1 MAALTEAQDR
11 SSNWRLDAAIAILLL
26 LLAFVIR
33 IDRVGF
39 NSLSEDET
47 AKWLAVQEYRHGHF
61 AGVNSEHPMILKV
74 MAWASLTAGDRWNEF
89 ASSHGWPTVS
99 PECWLRLPN
108 VFLGAATALIL
119 YLLCRRLMGVL
130 GSFVASFFWAVA
142 PLAVALNRL
151 VKEETPVTFFGL
163 AACYLYC
170 RAKQADTESRTR
182 RWYDLSG
189 IGFGLAFASQ
199 YAIQIFALNG
209 LAWYLAGRTGLDRK
223 PIGSRYTRFLLVIV
237 LTFVLVNPVVLS
249 PNNLSAITQWLHHD
263 GVRHTG
269 YDFAGKLYLNFPSLI
284 FSGMPWYFYLWL
296 LFVKLPIPILVTVVL
311 GSVLLLRDRRT
322 LASCFFVA
330 LGLVQLTALSVCG
343 AKWIRYSLL
352 FLPFLFLAGGY
363 AVQQT
368 CKWLANRRVSMA
380 VVAMAAGVVFVWPL
394 LELHAWAPFY
404 PFYLNS
410 IGGGAT
416 HIARY
421 FGPDETSE
429 FDTREVVQQVCR
441 MAPASVRVATARPMS
456 VTYYL
461 KAFGRPDI
469 QVVPLYD
476 PSYVPRERDLVILE
490 PSRRFLETERF
501 FKLLGK
507 SRMSH
512 HEIQVGPVVASTI
525 YLFQQFPTTEAVE
538 NAVLIR
544 PRKPQT
550 LLQADAPNSNWAT
563 SLGTGLWQTLLR
575 RQP

>member
-1 MAALTEAQDR
+1 MAPLTEAQDHY
-11 SSNWRLDAAIAILLL
+11 SNWRLDAALGILLL
-26 LLAFVIR
+26 LLAFGIR

-61 AGVNSEHPMILKV
+61 AGVNSEHPMVLKV

-89 ASSHGWPTVS
+89 ASSHGKRTVS
-99 PECWLRLPN
+99 PECWIRLPN
-108 VFLGAATALIL
+108 VFLGAATTLIL

-130 GSFVASFFWAVA
+130 GSFAASFFWAIA

-151 VKEETPVTFFGL
+151 VKEETPVTCFGL

-170 RAKQADTESRTR
+170 RAKQADTESGTR

-199 YAIQIFALNG
+199 YLIHIFALNS
-209 LAWYLAGRTGLDRK
+209 LAWHLAGRFGIDRK
-223 PIGSRYTRFLLVIV
+223 PVGARYARFLLVIA
-237 LTFVLVNPVVLS
+237 LTFILVNPVVLS
-249 PNNLSAITQWLHHD
+249 PSTLSSIMQWLHHD
-263 GVRHTG
+263 SVRHTG
-269 YDFAGKLYLNFPSLI
+269 YDFAGTLYLNSPSLLL
-284 FSGMPWYFYLWL
+284 SGMPWYFYLWL
-296 LFVKLPIPILVTVVL
+296 VFVKLPIPVLVTVVL

-330 LGLVQLTALSVCG
+330 IGLIQLAGLSVCG

-368 CKWLANRRVSMA
+368 CKWFANRRESMA
-380 VVAMAAGVVFVWPL
+380 VIAMAVGVVFVWPI
-394 LELHAWAPFY
+394 LELHAWAPYY

-416 HIARY
+416 NIARY

-429 FDTREVVQQVCR
+429 FDTREVVQQVCP
-441 MAPASVRVATARPMS
+441 MASSSARLATARPMS

-461 KAFGRPDI
+461 KTFGRSDI

-476 PSYVPRERDLVILE
+476 PSYVPRERDLILLE

-501 FKLLGK
+501 FKLLAQ

-525 YLFQQFPTTEAVE
+525 YLFEQFPKTGAIESA
-538 NAVLIR
+538 ALIR
-544 PRKPQT
+544 PPKSQT
-550 LLQADAPNSNWAT
+550 LFEANAPNLNWAT
-563 SLGTGLWQTLLR
+563 SHGGPWQSLVR
-575 RQP
+575 WQP

>member
-1 MAALTEAQDR
+1 M
-11 SSNWRLDAAIAILLL
+11 AILLCA
-26 LLAFVIR
+26 LALVIR

-89 ASSHGWPTVS
+89 ASSHGWPTAS
-99 PECWLRLPN
+99 PEGWLRLPN
-108 VFLGAATALIL
+108 VLLGAATAAIL

-130 GSFVASFFWAVA
+130 GSFAASFFWAVA

-170 RAKQADTESRTR
+170 RAKQADTEVGTR

-189 IGFGLAFASQ
+189 IGFGLTFASQ
-199 YAIQIFALNG
+199 YVIQIFALNG

-223 PIGSRYTRFLLVIV
+223 PIGSRYTRFLLVVV

-249 PNNLSAITQWLHHD
+249 PGNLSSIMHWLHYD
-263 GVRHTG
+263 GIRHTG

-330 LGLVQLTALSVCG
+330 LGLVQLAAFSVCG

-368 CKWLANRRVSMA
+368 WKWLANRRVSIA
-380 VVAMAAGVVFVWPL
+380 VVATAAGVAFVWPL
-394 LELHAWAPFY
+394 LELHAWAPYY

-416 HIARY
+416 NIARY

-429 FDTREVVQQVCR
+429 FDTREVVQQVCP
-441 MAPASVRVATARPMS
+441 MASPSVRLATARPTS

-461 KAFGRPDI
+461 KTCGRPDI

-476 PSYVPRERDLVILE
+476 PLYVPREWDLIVLE
-490 PSRRFLETERF
+490 PSRRFIETERF
-501 FKLLGK
+501 FKLLGQ

-512 HEIQVGPVVASTI
+512 REIQVGPVVASTI
-525 YLFQQFPTTEAVE
+525 YLFQQFPKTGAVE
-538 NAVLIR
+538 NVALNRSSESQRVFE
-544 PRKPQT
+544 T
-550 LLQADAPNSNWAT
+550 NAHNSNWAT
-563 SLGTGLWQTLLR
+563 SHGVGLWQSLVR
-575 RQP
+575 WQP